1 VVQQPT
7 PQWQSSGKVFV
18 VGTMIDGMLESAAQ
32 QTATLQEARS
42 RPHVLDDY
50 TVGRVSEV
58 YTTQRDDL
66 WLYDEQLQ
74 RWSADALNGIR
85 RREVERLQGQMV
97 KLHTAVEAILT
108 LANELTGG
116 TIERVLAM
124 DDAALGLEMLRRS
137 TSEE

>member
-1 VVQQPT
+1 MVQQPT